1 MFFLKNSSLSF
12 FLILSFLGCS
22 ESEKELIQEPNYE
35 SNVSNDSVKLPK
47 MGESNDFS
55 EYIKEANDPFAK
67 DENVSE
73 DLNLP
78 LPMNLKSNGPR
89 NGLIKEYY
97 EDGSVKE
104 EVFFVNGVK
113 EGNRK
118 IWYANGQISKSGVMK
133 DDRWHGQYEEWYSTG
148 EPKVSGHYF
157 EGKQDGEWKFFDKEG
172 NALPDLFF
180 KNGVETTRKLPKLLG
195 N

>member
-22 ESEKELIQEPNYE
+22 ESEKELTQEPNYE
-35 SNVSNDSVKLPK
+35 SGVTNDSVKLPK

-55 EYIKEANDPFAK
+55 EHLKEVNDPFAK
-67 DENVSE
+67 DEDVSE

-78 LPMNLKSNGPR
+78 LPMNLKSNSPR

-133 DDRWHGQYEEWYSTG
+133 DDRWHGQYEEWYPTG

-157 EGKQDGEWKFFDKEG
+157 EGKQDGDWKFYDKEG
-172 NALPDLFF
+172 KALPDLFF
-180 KNGVETTRKLPKLLG
+180 KNGVETTRKLPSLL
-195 N
+195 ND

>member
-1 MFFLKNSSLSF
+1 MFFLKNSSLSY

-22 ESEKELIQEPNYE
+22 ESEKELTQEPNYE
-35 SNVSNDSVKLPK
+35 SNVTNDSVKLPK
-47 MGESNDFS
+47 MGELNDFS
-55 EYIKEANDPFAK
+55 GYIKEVNDPFAK
-67 DENVSE
+67 DEDVSE

-78 LPMNLKSNGPR
+78 LPMNQKSNGSR

-113 EGNRK
+113 EGSRK

-133 DDRWHGQYEEWYSTG
+133 DDRWHGEYKEWYSTG

-157 EGKQDGEWKFFDKEG
+157 EGKQDGEWKFYDKEG

-180 KNGVETTRKLPKLLG
+180 KNGVETTRKLPSLLKD
-195 N
+195 

>member
-35 SNVSNDSVKLPK
+35 SNVTNDSVKLPN
-47 MGESNDFS
+47 GR
-55 EYIKEANDPFAK
+55 IKRLQRILKEVNNPFAK
-67 DENVSE
+67 DEDVSE
-73 DLNLP
+73 DLNLL

-113 EGNRK
+113 EG
-118 IWYANGQISKSGVMK
+118 IVKSGMRTVK
-133 DDRWHGQYEEWYSTG
+133 YPNQE
-148 EPKVSGHYF
+148 
-157 EGKQDGEWKFFDKEG
+157 
-172 NALPDLFF
+172 
-180 KNGVETTRKLPKLLG
+180 
-195 N
+195 

>member
-22 ESEKELIQEPNYE
+22 ESEKKLTQEPNYE
-35 SNVSNDSVKLPK
+35 SGVTNDSVKLPK

-55 EYIKEANDPFAK
+55 EYIKEVNDPFAK
-67 DENVSE
+67 DEDVSE

-78 LPMNLKSNGPR
+78 LPMNQKS

-113 EGNRK
+113 EGSRK
-118 IWYANGQISKSGVMK
+118 IWYANGKISKSGVMK
-133 DDRWHGQYEEWYSTG
+133 DDRWHGEYKEWYSTG

-157 EGKQDGEWKFFDKEG
+157 EGKQDGEWKFYDKEG

-180 KNGVETTRKLPKLLG
+180 KNGVETTRKLPSLLKD
-195 N
+195 